1 MESRK
6 LILRTVDVIKD
17 DIEKLP
23 RNPWKAQ
30 TYKIIE
36 NLFEVMRL
44 LADEYD
50 THADH

>member
-1 MESRK
+1 MENRK
-6 LILRTVDVIKD
+6 LIIGSLDVIKD

-23 RNPWKAQ
+23 LNPRKSQ

-44 LADEYD
+44 LADDYD
-50 THADH
+50 THSHD

>member
-23 RNPWKAQ
+23 LNPRKSQ